1 MSSLTNF
8 KLFSEIILKLL
19 PAMTVVDL
27 IAKTHY
33 RFMLMLYSALVATY
47 LFYIIYYELYKVWKQ
62 LKTYSRTCMR
72 VFWALDF
79 IETQTQTHT
88 NRAL

>member
-33 RFMLMLYSALVATY
+33 RFMLMLYSAPCGNIFVLH
-47 LFYIIYYELYKVWKQ
+47 YILRIIQSV
-62 LKTYSRTCMR
+62 KTARNVCIHVLACVY
-72 VFWALDF
+72 FGP
-79 IETQTQTHT
+79 
-88 NRAL
+88 